1 MKIEKN
7 VLVKFLDLM
16 FDEDTSDPYV
26 LYENYI
32 VIDMYKNHKYYD
44 TVKKLSDHRNIID
57 DMKIITDSNLTKSL
71 KMAVENNFLEFVGLE
86 FLSTES
92 SSTFSISLE
101 FENNDVA
108 NRIVEIYHAV
118 KNLIDAGVVRPIDS
132 SFKEDFADR
141 INDGTIL

>member
-108 NRIVEIYHAV
+108 NRVVKIYHAV
-118 KNLIDAGVVRPIDS
+118 KNLIDAGVIRPIDS
-132 SFKEDFADR
+132 SFKEEFADR

>member
-7 VLVKFLDLM
+7 VLLKFLDLM

-108 NRIVEIYHAV
+108 NRVVKIYHAI

>member
-32 VIDMYKNHKYYD
+32 TIDMYKSHKYYD
-44 TVKKLSDHRNIID
+44 TIKKLSDHRNIID
-57 DMKIITDSNLTKSL
+57 DMKIVTDSNLTKSL

-92 SSTFSISLE
+92 SSVFSISLE

-108 NRIVEIYHAV
+108 NRVVKIYHAI

>member
-7 VLVKFLDLM
+7 VLLKFLDLM

-108 NRIVEIYHAV
+108 NRVVEIYHAV

>member
-32 VIDMYKNHKYYD
+32 VIDMYKSHKYYD
-44 TVKKLSDHRNIID
+44 TIKKLSDHRNIIN
-57 DMKIITDSNLTKSL
+57 DMKIVTDSNLTKSL

-92 SSTFSISLE
+92 SSVFSISLE
-101 FENNDVA
+101 FENNDAA

>member
-1 MKIEKN
+1 MKIDKN

-32 VIDMYKNHKYYD
+32 IIDMYKSHKYFD
-44 TVKKLSDHRNIID
+44 SVKKLSDHRNIID
-57 DMKIITDSNLTKSL
+57 DMKIVTDSNLTKSL
-71 KMAVENNFLEFVGLE
+71 KMAVENNFLEFDGLE

-92 SSTFSISLE
+92 SSVFSISLE

-108 NRIVEIYHAV
+108 NRVVEIYHAV
-118 KNLIDAGVVRPIDS
+118 KNLIDAGVVIPIDS

>member
-32 VIDMYKNHKYYD
+32 VIDMYKSHKYYD

-92 SSTFSISLE
+92 SSVFSISLE
-101 FENNDVA
+101 FENNDIA
-108 NRIVEIYHAV
+108 NRVVKIYHAV
-118 KNLIDAGVVRPIDS
+118 KNLIDAGVIRPIDS
-132 SFKEDFADR
+132 SFKEEFADR

>member
-71 KMAVENNFLEFVGLE
+71 KMAVENNFLEFDGLE

-108 NRIVEIYHAV
+108 NRVVKIYHAV
-118 KNLIDAGVVRPIDS
+118 KNLIDAGAVRPIDS

-141 INDGTIL
+141 INNGNIL

>member
-7 VLVKFLDLM
+7 VLVKFIGLM

-32 VIDMYKNHKYYD
+32 VIDMYKSHKYYD
-44 TVKKLSDHRNIID
+44 IAKKLSDHRNIIN
-57 DMKIITDSNLTKSL
+57 DMKIVTDSNLTKSL
-71 KMAVENNFLEFVGLE
+71 KMAVENNFLEFDGLE
-86 FLSTES
+86 FLSTEDS
-92 SSTFSISLE
+92 SVFSISLE

-108 NRIVEIYHAV
+108 NRVVEIYHAV

>member
-1 MKIEKN
+1 MNIEKN

-26 LYENYI
+26 LYENHI
-32 VIDMYKNHKYYD
+32 TIDMYKSHRYYE
-44 TVKKLSDHRNIID
+44 TVKKLSDHKNIIND
-57 DMKIITDSNLTKSL
+57 TKIVTDSNLTKSL

-92 SSTFSISLE
+92 SSVFSISLE

-108 NRIVEIYHAV
+108 NRVVKIYHAI

>member
-108 NRIVEIYHAV
+108 NRVVKIYHAV

>member
-7 VLVKFLDLM
+7 ILVKFLDLM

-57 DMKIITDSNLTKSL
+57 DMKIVTDSNLTKSL

-92 SSTFSISLE
+92 SSVFSISLE
-101 FENNDVA
+101 FENSDIA
-108 NRIVEIYHAV
+108 NRVVKIYHAV

>member
-108 NRIVEIYHAV
+108 NRVVKIYHAI

>member
-7 VLVKFLDLM
+7 ILVKFLDLM

>member
-32 VIDMYKNHKYYD
+32 IIDMYKSHKYFD
-44 TVKKLSDHRNIID
+44 SVKKLSDHRNIID
-57 DMKIITDSNLTKSL
+57 DMKIVTDSNLTKSL
-71 KMAVENNFLEFVGLE
+71 KMAVENNFLEFDGLE

-92 SSTFSISLE
+92 SSVFSISLE

-108 NRIVEIYHAV
+108 RYYYDSNDALIKRID
-118 KNLIDAGVVRPIDS
+118 LS
-132 SFKEDFADR
+132 
-141 INDGTIL
+141 GTYYYEYDKK

>member
-108 NRIVEIYHAV
+108 NRVVKIYHAV

-132 SFKEDFADR
+132 SFKEEFADR

>member
-7 VLVKFLDLM
+7 ILVKFLDLM

-141 INDGTIL
+141 INNGNIL

>member
-1 MKIEKN
+1 MNIEKN

-26 LYENYI
+26 LYENHI
-32 VIDMYKNHKYYD
+32 TIDMYKSHRYYE
-44 TVKKLSDHRNIID
+44 TVKKLSDHKNIIN
-57 DMKIITDSNLTKSL
+57 DMKIVTDSNLTKSL

-92 SSTFSISLE
+92 SSVFSISLE

-108 NRIVEIYHAV
+108 NRVVKIYHAI

-141 INDGTIL
+141 INDGTII

>member
-7 VLVKFLDLM
+7 ILVKFLDLM

-57 DMKIITDSNLTKSL
+57 DMKIVTDSNLTKSL

-92 SSTFSISLE
+92 SSVFSISLE
-101 FENNDVA
+101 FENSDIA
-108 NRIVEIYHAV
+108 NRVVKIYHAV
-118 KNLIDAGVVRPIDS
+118 KNLIDTGVVRPIDS
-132 SFKEDFADR
+132 SFKEEFADR